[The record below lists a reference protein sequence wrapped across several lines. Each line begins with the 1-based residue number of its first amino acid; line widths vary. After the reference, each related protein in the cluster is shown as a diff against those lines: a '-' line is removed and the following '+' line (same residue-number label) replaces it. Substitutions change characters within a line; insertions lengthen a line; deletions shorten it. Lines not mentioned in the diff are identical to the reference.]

1 VLYYWINALLRPSW
15 DEGRVRIYKTK
26 PFARFARKAGI
37 ADPDLRKAIDN
48 AGQGLVDA
56 DLGGGVIKQRIARR
70 GGGKSGGFRTIIVFR
85 AADRAVFVRGFA
97 KNELDN
103 ILDDELGMLKRLAAE
118 LLAYDVE
125 TLAKAVA
132 AGVLIEVPR

>member
-1 VLYYWINALLRPSW
+1 LIDALLRPSW

-37 ADPDLRKAIDN
+37 ADPDLRNAIDN
-48 AGQGLVDA
+48 AGRGLVDA
-56 DLGGGVIKQRIARR
+56 DLGGGARP